1 MNQLIKQRFVGQA
14 IRSVALASVLAC
26 ALGHVQ
32 AGALDPSSDPAF
44 VNAYVGASYGFQAR
58 GDCQGADICERGGD
72 AVKIFG
78 GYRFTPSLATEVS
91 YYYLG
96 KSNRTWATGNS
107 GRPTDSFVNSTNTL
121 KSRGTVNYQSDD
133 VQAIGVG
140 VALESEM
147 FPNAFNGRFIQHLR
161 AGLALAHVKK
171 EQTWDLSA
179 DAKSAGLDAK
189 TTAYKNTFFP
199 YVGAGLS
206 YGITPRIR
214 AFTSAD
220 VLIIPD
226 RLSYVVTVGA
236 GGEF

>member
-1 MNQLIKQRFVGQA
+1 M
-14 IRSVALASVLAC
+14 
-26 ALGHVQ
+26 
-32 AGALDPSSDPAF
+32 DPYSDPAF

-58 GDCQGADICERGGD
+58 GDCEGADVCERGAD
-72 AVKIFG
+72 AIKIFG
-78 GYRFTPSLATEVS
+78 GYRFTPSLATEIS

-96 KSNRTWATGNS
+96 KSNRTWGPGNP
-107 GRPTDSFVNSTNTL
+107 GRPSDSFVNSTNTL

-133 VQAIGVG
+133 VQAIAVG

-147 FPNAFNGRFIQHLR
+147 FPNAFNGRFVQHLR
-161 AGLALAHVKK
+161 AGLGMAHVKK

-179 DAKSAGLDAK
+179 DATTAGLDAK

-206 YGITPRIR
+206 YGLTSRIR

-226 RLSYVVTVGA
+226 RVSYVVTVGA

>member
-1 MNQLIKQRFVGQA
+1 M
-14 IRSVALASVLAC
+14 
-26 ALGHVQ
+26 
-32 AGALDPSSDPAF
+32 
-44 VNAYVGASYGFQAR
+44 
-58 GDCQGADICERGGD
+58 
-72 AVKIFG
+72 
-78 GYRFTPSLATEVS
+78 
-91 YYYLG
+91 
-96 KSNRTWATGNS
+96 
-107 GRPTDSFVNSTNTL
+107 
-121 KSRGTVNYQSDD
+121 
-133 VQAIGVG
+133 
-140 VALESEM
+140 
-147 FPNAFNGRFIQHLR
+147 
-161 AGLALAHVKK
+161 AHVKK

-179 DAKSAGLDAK
+179 DATAAGLDAK

>member
-1 MNQLIKQRFVGQA
+1 MNQLIKKRFVGQA
-14 IRSVALASVLAC
+14 IRSVVAAIALCGAI
-26 ALGHVQ
+26 GQ
-32 AGALDPSSDPAF
+32 AQATAYDPPSDPAF
-44 VNAYVGASYGFQAR
+44 VNAYVGVSYGFQAR
-58 GDCQGADICERGGD
+58 GDCQGADVCERGGD

-96 KSNRTWATGNS
+96 KAKRTWAPGNS
-107 GRPTDSFVNSTNTL
+107 GRPSDTFVNSLNTQV
-121 KSRGTVNYQSDD
+121 SRGTVNYQSDD

-147 FPNAFNGRFIQHLR
+147 FPNAFNGRFVQHLR

-179 DAKSAGLDAK
+179 DATTAGLDAQ
-189 TTAYKNTFFP
+189 TTTYKNTVFP
-199 YVGAGLS
+199 YAGAGLS

-214 AFTSAD
+214 VFTSAD